1 MRAREQGLT
10 LLELLIVL
18 LLMSLMAGLVAPRV
32 LAQLAGAE
40 QRAAFRQARDVV
52 DRLPLQAF
60 ARGEALEIST
70 DQLMASE
77 GWPAGWRVSLTAPL
91 RYSPNGIA
99 SGGELLLRGPSGAEH
114 AARIEPF
121 SGHFSSLP

>member
-1 MRAREQGLT
+1 LT

-40 QRAAFRQARDVV
+40 QRAAFRQARDVI

-60 ARGEALEIST
+60 AQGQALEVSA
-70 DQLMASE
+70 DQLMATQ
-77 GWPAGWRVSLTAPL
+77 GWPEGWRVSLSSPL
-91 RYSPNGIA
+91 RYSPTGIA
-99 SGGELLLRGPSGAEH
+99 SGGEVRLRGADGAERS
-114 AARIEPF
+114 ASVEPF
-121 SGHFSSLP
+121 TGRFVSPP